1 MIVQSCDGFNG
12 DTSISFTVPKEKLAS
27 CLKAVE
33 SLKSRYSFRRIVSN
47 DSIAKLSVSGIGL
60 RSHTSVAIGMF
71 DALAQANI
79 NVQMISTSEL
89 RVNVVVSAKDGA
101 KGLAALQEKFAD
113 NLR

>member
-1 MIVQSCDGFNG
+1 V
-12 DTSISFTVPKEKLAS
+12 
-27 CLKAVE
+27 KAVE

-47 DSIAKLSVSGIGL
+47 DHIAKLSVSGIGL

-101 KGLAALQEKFAD
+101 KGLAALQEKFKD